1 MAKNSAKGENYLEK
15 IPSLKEQFRWTAD
28 EKGIVT
34 VEIDNKGFFNRLLQK
49 IAKKPPVTYIHLDEN
64 GSFVWQCINGE
75 RNIIEIGKLVEE
87 HFGEAANPVYE
98 RLVKFFAML
107 QNAGFIE
114 FKK

>member
-1 MAKNSAKGENYLEK
+1 MAKSKSENYFEK
-15 IPSLKEQFRWTAD
+15 IPQIREKFRWTAD
-28 EKGIVT
+28 ENGIVT

-75 RNIIEIGKLVEE
+75 RDIIEIGKLVEE
-87 HFGEAANPVYE
+87 HFGEASHPVYE
-98 RLVKFFAML
+98 RLAKYFAML
-107 QNAGFIE
+107 ERAGFIE